1 MSKEA
6 TLNIEEK
13 EKYFIFHVAGK
24 FVGDEETEILK
35 NELEKRAKVKNNR
48 VILDFSEVTYFSSLA
63 LGILVKEDENFSMKD
78 GKLIICNIPA
88 FLENIFTMT
97 KLNNILNLIRT
108 LDEAERSILI

>member
-6 TLNIEEK
+6 TLNIEEN
-13 EKYFIFHVAGK
+13 ERYFIFHVAGK

-48 VILDFSEVTYFSSLA
+48 VILDFAEVTYFSSLA

-78 GKLIICNIPA
+78 GKLIICNIPS